1 MRSNSEFGSHFQRH
15 RTGVVVMYKHGR
27 EFIITIKYNSND
39 NDPREWT
46 DLQSQLEDLFWL
58 THGESV
64 ELVNITQTGE
74 TK

>member
-1 MRSNSEFGSHFQRH
+1 
-15 RTGVVVMYKHGR
+15 MYKHGR